1 MEKHIDAGNNK
12 QINMFVN
19 CTAITA
25 VLYAIS
31 GVASGIY
38 GGRLPIYT
46 TLAGYV
52 AVPWMID
59 HIFTE
64 SSARIVKWDL
74 FWCIWSFSISRC
86 IWYGGS
92 FERKI

>member
-1 MEKHIDAGNNK
+1 
-12 QINMFVN
+12 MFVN

-64 SSARIVKWDL
+64 SSARIVKMGFVL
-74 FWCIWSFSISRC
+74 VYLVFF
-86 IWYGGS
+86 Y
-92 FERKI
+92 F